1 MTIHLNIKY
10 AKAIKGMEQNG
21 LKVFALSVSEGLG
34 KISIKSLVLRNS
46 ELTLQMN
53 GIFDCQKSF
62 KPSISHTILF
72 LFENCSMIYRL

>member
-1 MTIHLNIKY
+1 VTIHLNIKY

-34 KISIKSLVLRNS
+34 KISIKFLVLRNS

-62 KPSISHTILF
+62 QPSISHIILF
-72 LFENCSMIYRL
+72 LFENCSKIYRL